1 MKKLVLLSLILL
13 ILLSGCLDIEPKLS
27 YLDETKS
34 GGTLTLYKLT
44 FGTYLGE
51 AMESAAAQD
60 KPVFVYFRSE
70 SCGWC
75 KQFEEETFNN
85 NTAVSKLNQDFVIVS
100 IDVNTQKEE
109 TRDFRIRGTP
119 ASVFLYP
126 NGTEI
131 SRIPGY
137 TDTESFIMRIDEIV

>member
-1 MKKLVLLSLILL
+1 
-13 ILLSGCLDIEPKLS
+13 
-27 YLDETKS
+27 
-34 GGTLTLYKLT
+34 
-44 FGTYLGE
+44 
-51 AMESAAAQD
+51 
-60 KPVFVYFRSE
+60 E

-85 NTAVSKLNQDFVIVS
+85 NTVVSKLNQDFVIVS

-119 ASVFLYP
+119 SSVFLYP

-137 TDTESFIMRIDEIV
+137 IDTESFIMRMDEIV

>member
-1 MKKLVLLSLILL
+1 MKKLVLLSLILF

-34 GGTLTLYKLT
+34 GGTLTLHKLT

-51 AMESAAAQD
+51 AMESAAVQD
-60 KPVFVYFRSE
+60 KPVFVYLRSE

-85 NTAVSKLNQDFVIVS
+85 NTVVSKLNQ
-100 IDVNTQKEE
+100 
-109 TRDFRIRGTP
+109 
-119 ASVFLYP
+119 
-126 NGTEI
+126 
-131 SRIPGY
+131 
-137 TDTESFIMRIDEIV
+137 